1 MTPQRILA
9 ENPMGR
15 RQWTAVALAIFLNGL
30 DGYDA
35 ASISFAA
42 PGIAESWGLDPAALG
57 WVLSMELIG
66 MAVGSLAFGM
76 AADRFGRRPCILTCL
91 ILMASG
97 MLGATFSQD
106 VLQLSTARI
115 LTGLGIGGMLA
126 SLTAIVSEYANDRW
140 RPVVIST
147 MIVGY
152 PLGSVLGGLVARH
165 LLVVGEWH
173 DVFLFGAIVTIIAL
187 PLALAL
193 IPESPIWAGRQSVGE
208 GLRRANKILAKFGL
222 PSAEETE
229 AGGMTGGSASLAA
242 LFRGPLARVTILLTL
257 AYVGHMTCYYF
268 ILKWMPKL
276 VVDFGYEAQIGADM
290 LIVAMLAGSFAGPV
304 FGFVASRI
312 TLPLASIIVLL
323 GAALAVNVFA
333 QVGTDRLAL
342 IGASAL
348 VGVFFNSGGVA
359 FLRAPRRSFSCGTAR
374 TWYRLRSGRGKSG
387 RSFRSRWC
395 GGTFRFG
402 LQPCIDRFHY
412 ESRLVRFS
420 ACRVSALPSKETF
433 AESNGDLRLLRAI
446 PDSCPLGA
454 GE

>member
-76 AADRFGRRPCILTCL
+76 AADRFGRRPCIITCL

-187 PLALAL
+187 PLAIAL
-193 IPESPIWAGRQSVGE
+193 MPESPIWAGRQSVGE
-208 GLRRANKILAKFGL
+208 GLGKANKILKKFGL
-222 PSAEETE
+222 PSAEEAE
-229 AGGMTGGSASLAA
+229 AGGTTGGSASLAA

-312 TLPLASIIVLL
+312 TLPLTSIIVLL

-333 QVGTDRLAL
+333 QVGTDRFAL
-342 IGASAL
+342 IGAAAL

-359 FLRAPRRSFSCGTAR
+359 FYALLAEAFPAELR
-374 TWYRLRSGRGKSG
+374 GRGIGFGVGVG
-387 RSFRSRWC
+387 RAGAAFGPAGAGALFAAGFDLSSTAFIMSLGSF
-395 GGTFRFG
+395 
-402 LQPCIDRFHY
+402 
-412 ESRLVRFS
+412 
-420 ACRVSALPSKETF
+420 VSALILMWLFYQKKRTPEM
-433 AESNGDLRLLRAI
+433 
-446 PDSCPLGA
+446 PLV
-454 GE
+454 